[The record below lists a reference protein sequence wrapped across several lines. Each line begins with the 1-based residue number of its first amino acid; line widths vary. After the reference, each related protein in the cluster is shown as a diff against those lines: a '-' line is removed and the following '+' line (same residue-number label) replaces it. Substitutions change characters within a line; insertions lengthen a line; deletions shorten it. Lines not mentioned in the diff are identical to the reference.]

1 MRHAFCTTLVIIA
14 LSYPVLAQEQPSA
27 AVPVGVVK
35 AERKPIEPAGD
46 YVGRVKAI
54 SRIDDSGTGA
64 YAGALRMVVSQ
75 HGRCARPCARTM
87 QW

>member
-35 AERKPIEPAGD
+35 AEPIARAGD
-46 YVGRVKAI
+46 YVGRVEAI
-54 SRIDDSGTGA
+54 SRVEI
-64 YAGALRMVVSQ
+64 R
-75 HGRCARPCARTM
+75 AREHMRVHCE
-87 QW
+87 W

>member
-27 AVPVGVVK
+27 AVPVEVVK
-35 AERKPIEPAGD
+35 AERKPIARAGD
-46 YVGRVKAI
+46 YVGRVEAI
-54 SRIDDSGTGA
+54 SGRDSGAGA
-64 YAGALRMVVSQ
+64 YAGALRMVASQ
-75 HGRCARPCARTM
+75 HDRCARPCARTM